1 MGTFYSPPM
10 IHNGLVFCTDFAN
23 DKSYPGTGST
33 LTDLVT
39 KKTLTKQNTYTFTTT
54 APGLGYFAG
63 AAGGRFTTANSGTLG
78 ITLGTELSVCVW
90 YKKTG
95 DGASSTNQRLVELWR
110 GDSTPSGGHCAT
122 ILDSTGKQQFWMN
135 HTGASNSR
143 FKTLTSTT
151 TRSNNIWRYYTA
163 TYASPNVKLYM
174 DGDLDISSTGTT
186 TDLDD
191 IDNIC
196 IGAYAADNGNYH
208 FDGSISIVQVY
219 NRELSANEVRQNFNS
234 QRNRFGV

>member
-1 MGTFYSPPM
+1 MGVASNPLLV
-10 IHNGLVFCTDFAN
+10 HDGLVFCTDFAN
-23 DKSYPGTGST
+23 KKSYPGTGNT

-39 KKTLTKQNTYTFTTT
+39 GQTLTKQNTYTFTTT
-54 APGLGYFAG
+54 APGVGYFNG
-63 AAGGRFTTANSGTLG
+63 GAGGRFTTANSGALG

-143 FKTLTSTT
+143 FKTLTSSTA
-151 TRSNNIWRYYTA
+151 RSNNIWRYYTA

-174 DGDLDISSTGTT
+174 DGNLDTSSTGTT

-196 IGAYAADNGNYH
+196 IGAYQDDNSNYWFAGN
-208 FDGSISIVQVY
+208 ISIVQVY
-219 NRELSANEVRQNFNS
+219 NRELSQSEVRQNFNAQKS
-234 QRNRFGV
+234 RFGL